1 MNSNTTTA
9 LRVVFLIALAYA
21 ALLLLTY
28 IAGRAGEIF
37 ARFGG

>member
-1 MNSNTTTA
+1 MTNRTPTA
-9 LRVVFLIALAYA
+9 LRVAFVIALAYA